1 MKKLIVIFVILISQT
16 GLAQNPPVSVISQ
29 KWYEVVE
36 YRISQDS
43 SPYSASQSQLPS
55 ADNFPSS
62 IRSTGGIKTNRHFVY
77 ETVIKNETDKKI
89 IGLAWD
95 FVIFTPDG
103 KTEEERQQFVF
114 ISHLR
119 KFKKV
124 KLEGKTVTPPAR
136 VINAKNYE
144 EKDLKPIQLTEVKC
158 VVFEDKT
165 TWKRDGTD
173 EKVCEDLRLKIR
185 QKGKSKK

>member
-1 MKKLIVIFVILISQT
+1 MKKLIVILSFLIFDSV
-16 GLAQNPPVSVISQ
+16 LAQNRPVSVISQ
-29 KWYEVVE
+29 KWYEVVD
-36 YRISQDS
+36 YQFLHDS
-43 SPYSASQSQLPS
+43 SPYSASQSQLPTP
-55 ADNFPSS
+55 DNFPSNS
-62 IRSTGGIKTNRHFVY
+62 KPTGGIKTNRHFVY